1 MLTVE
6 AAVKGAERVARTLNA
21 EKQRVRRSFETAV
34 RVEAFR
40 QLKQLRDEIRRGR
53 PGGNPYAASLLSAI
67 ASRTKSGRPKKRQI
81 PLYRVA
87 QLIRYDIKGA
97 GTDNPQISFGFVRA
111 NNPKLTS
118 SYKDLLLK
126 HQEGIDVLYAGSRT
140 ELGVRLARIGAKL
153 KKKGDPDAK
162 YFFLRKETGR
172 KIDLPHRDIIRTYW
186 KAYKMDAMKN
196 IRQNYRL
203 KMKGVRI

>member
-1 MLTVE
+1 MLKVE
-6 AAVKGAERVARTLNA
+6 ATVKGAERVARTISA
-21 EKQRVRRSFETAV
+21 EKQKARRSFEAAV

-40 QLKQLRDEIRRGR
+40 QLKQLREDVRAGR
-53 PGGNPYAASLLSAI
+53 PGGHPYAAFLLSAI
-67 ASRTKSGRPKKRQI
+67 ASRTKSGRPKKRQV

-87 QLIRYDIKGA
+87 RLIRYDIKGA
-97 GTDNPQISFGFVRA
+97 GTENPQISFGFVRA

-118 SYKDLLLK
+118 SYKQLLLK

-140 ELGVRLARIGAKL
+140 ELGVHLARVGAKL

-172 KIDLPHRDIIRTYW
+172 KIDLPQRDIIRTFW
-186 KAYKMDAMKN
+186 AAHKMDAMKN